1 MKPVVIIIGGTD
13 SSGGAGIS
21 RDIATLT
28 ELDCEARPVVT
39 AVTAQTD
46 KAVQSVTAIP
56 PGQVAQQLSSALES
70 GPVGAI
76 KTGML
81 HSSETVSV
89 IAEVLQERATV
100 PLVIDPVLV
109 SSSGTQL
116 LSPDGIDALKSQL
129 LPLCTLVTPNLP
141 EAELLTGC
149 QHPDQQAKAL
159 LELGTEAVLI
169 KGGHGTGDRSVD
181 RLYQASLPAAEF
193 GAPRLNATLRGTG
206 CMLASVV
213 AANLC
218 LDANLKEACAN
229 AKQFVARRLQRVA
242 SQI

>member
-1 MKPVVIIIGGTD
+1 MKPVVIVIGGTD

-28 ELDCEARPVVT
+28 ELGCAALPVVT

-46 KAVQSVTAIP
+46 KAVQSVTAIA
-56 PGQVAQQLSSALES
+56 PGQVAQQLSSALAGS
-70 GPVGAI
+70 PVGAI

-81 HSSETVSV
+81 QSAETVSM
-89 IAEVLQERATV
+89 IAKVLQKQTAI

-141 EAELLTGC
+141 EAEILTGY

-159 LELGTEAVLI
+159 LEQGAEAVLV
-169 KGGHGTGDRSVD
+169 KGGHGTGDRSED
-181 RLYQASLPAAEF
+181 RLYQAGQPAAVF
-193 GAPRLNATLRGTG
+193 TAPRLNATLRGTG
-206 CMLASVV
+206 CMLASAV